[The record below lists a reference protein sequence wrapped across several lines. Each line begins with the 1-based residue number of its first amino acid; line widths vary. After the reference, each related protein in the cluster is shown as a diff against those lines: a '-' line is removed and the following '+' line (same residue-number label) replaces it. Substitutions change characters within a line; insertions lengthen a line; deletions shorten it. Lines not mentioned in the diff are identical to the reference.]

1 MKMIHPNGYTWKNVS
16 NEYKDLYFVE
26 FKKFYKWDESI
37 EAQVR
42 KAFLAQGDL
51 CYADMLSKFKAKQTS
66 TRRPACAIW
75 EAYWGKPD
83 VKAKSE
89 LQRKNR
95 MSGVEGPGTG
105 CSRHTEGSRSAI
117 EHYHKL
123 EEVQARHDAATQ
135 EAEDSTKSPNINMP
149 QLSPSST
156 PVIDLSTEN
165 PVVDDVIPLDESV
178 PATAEVSNGLHA
190 SGSEIAFVGELR
202 TDTEERWI
210 AGALEKTD
218 SRF

>member
-42 KAFLAQGDL
+42 KAFLAQGGL

-66 TRRPACAIW
+66 TRRPAC
-75 EAYWGKPD
+75 
-83 VKAKSE
+83 
-89 LQRKNR
+89 
-95 MSGVEGPGTG
+95 
-105 CSRHTEGSRSAI
+105 
-117 EHYHKL
+117 

-135 EAEDSTKSPNINMP
+135 EAEDSTESPNINMP

-178 PATAEVSNGLHA
+178 PATAEVSNSLHA